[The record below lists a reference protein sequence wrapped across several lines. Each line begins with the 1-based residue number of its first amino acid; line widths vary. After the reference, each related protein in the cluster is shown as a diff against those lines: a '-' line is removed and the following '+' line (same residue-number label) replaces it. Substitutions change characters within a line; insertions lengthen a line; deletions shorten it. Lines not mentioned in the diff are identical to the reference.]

1 MKKMIVLGCPGS
13 GKSTFSCKL
22 QKLTGKPIF
31 YLDAIWHKPDRTHIS
46 REEFDIKLSEILK
59 GDEWIIDGNYSRTV
73 EVRLKN
79 CDTVFLFDLPT
90 EVCMSGAVERLGK
103 VRCDMPWI
111 DEELDPWLKKEIED
125 FPHKTLPDIY
135 ELIEKH
141 KADKKIVVFRSRA
154 EADDFLQG
162 LGNSEI

>member
-13 GKSTFSCKL
+13 GKTTFSCKL

-59 GDEWIIDGNYSRTV
+59 GDEWIIDGNYSRTI
-73 EVRLKN
+73 EVRLEK

-141 KADKKIVVFRSRA
+141 KAKKKIVVFKSRA